1 MTQHTRHSIRR
12 LRPRRTRGIRGA
24 IAVPA
29 NTSEHILGA
38 TRELLVAMQQR
49 NEFKLDDISFVL
61 FTVTPDLDATF
72 PAEAARHMGWKLVP
86 MVCAREIPVPGAL
99 PRVIRVLLTVH
110 TRRTP
115 EEICHV
121 YLGGAERLRPDLA
134 AQ

>member
-1 MTQHTRHSIRR
+1 MIPHTRHSLRR

-29 NTSEHILGA
+29 NTPEHILGA

-49 NEFKLDDISFVL
+49 NEFSPDDIAFVL

-72 PAEAARHMGWKLVP
+72 PAEAARLMGWKLVP

-99 PRVIRVLLTVH
+99 PRIIRVLLTVN